1 MQVVADISYSM
12 CMNIEPTIKS
22 PRVYR
27 FVEEYVKDRNGQ
39 QAAIRAGYAIGSA
52 AQQASV
58 LLSNPKVQALVEARV
73 AAVAETAHLE
83 AAGIVRHWVLQLSAD
98 PTLITRTRRL
108 NCRHC
113 WGAGHEYQWTAR
125 EYAKA
130 MDDATKL
137 GEVPPPLVG
146 GFGFRFN
153 ADPNPDCPEC
163 MGEGHLDEW
172 FADLS
177 TLGEAERSLVR
188 SVERTKNGLKIHLTD
203 QDKIRELAAKW
214 LGMFVEKKEISGP
227 NGAPLSFMHCT
238 REEVL
243 EALKNVG
250 SKF

>member
-1 MQVVADISYSM
+1 MG
-12 CMNIEPTIKS
+12 MNIEPTIKS

-27 FVEEYVKDRNGQ
+27 FVEEFVKDRNGM
-39 QAAIRAGYAIGSA
+39 QAAIRAGYSPVSA
-52 AQQASV
+52 GQQACE
-58 LLSNPKVQALVEARV
+58 LLKNPKVQALVEQRV
-73 AAVAETAHLE
+73 AAVAELAKLE

-113 WGAGHEYQWTAR
+113 WGVGHEYQWTAR

-130 MDDATKL
+130 MDAAIEK
-137 GEVPPPLVG
+137 GETPPLCSG
-146 GFGFRFN
+146 GFGFKFN

-163 MGEGHLDEW
+163 IGEGILDEW

-177 TLGEAERSLVR
+177 TLREAERSLVR

-214 LGMFVEKKEISGP
+214 LGMFVERKEITGK
-227 NGAPLSFMHCT
+227 NGEPLSFMQCT